1 MQHVH
6 PLDLENVIIATR
18 RFTFKSQDN
27 VMQYRLL
34 RKDGSYLWAE
44 SVGKMFRSKEGK
56 WNLLLSTRDISKRK
70 QAEQALLANELL
82 LRENEKELKYQLDHV
97 NYLINNMHE
106 IFATYDHNQRI
117 TFVNRGHE
125 NLWVMNQKN

>member
-1 MQHVH
+1 
-6 PLDLENVIIATR
+6 
-18 RFTFKSQDN
+18 
-27 VMQYRLL
+27 
-34 RKDGSYLWAE
+34 
-44 SVGKMFRSKEGK
+44 
-56 WNLLLSTRDISKRK
+56 
-70 QAEQALLANELL
+70 

-125 NLWVMNQKN
+125 NPLGYEPEELMGRPVLSLVADSEKEKISTMINARLHTAGFDTIETLLKHKDGHEVAVRIKSSSIVKNGEIRGAMLLVEDISEHLKIER